1 MGSLETLVL
10 VMQIFSL
17 FIVAAGAYLCL
28 VHAGVLP
35 AKRALGGFAIA
46 ASCVL
51 FGAALGAV
59 ALSLAMRSA
68 PVEAAAYAE
77 PGWDAP
83 RVMPLSTSVPLVASG
98 TIVHQPAAASILWDT
113 SLLRDADFRVYEYH

>member
-10 VMQIFSL
+10 VMQLFSL

-35 AKRALGGFAIA
+35 TKPAMGGFAIA

-59 ALSLAMRSA
+59 ALSLSMRSA
-68 PVEAAAYAE
+68 PAEAAAYAE

-83 RVMPLSTSVPLVASG
+83 RVMPMSTSVPLIASG

>member
-10 VMQIFSL
+10 VMQLFSL

-35 AKRALGGFAIA
+35 TKPAMGGFAIA

-59 ALSLAMRSA
+59 ALSLSMRSA
-68 PVEAAAYAE
+68 PAQAATYAE

-83 RVMPLSTSVPLVASG
+83 HVMPITVAVPLVASG
-98 TIVHQPAAASILWDT
+98 TIIHP
-113 SLLRDADFRVYEYH
+113 